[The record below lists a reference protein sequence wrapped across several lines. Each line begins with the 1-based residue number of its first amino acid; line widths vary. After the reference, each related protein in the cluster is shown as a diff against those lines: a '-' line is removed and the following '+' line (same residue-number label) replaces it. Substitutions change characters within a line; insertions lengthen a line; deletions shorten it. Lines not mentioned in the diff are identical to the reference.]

1 MKLSITSTKPIETFY
16 LKGVDGK
23 NYDIELDKEQNL
35 PNQWYELLIPYTGE
49 HIEIKDILIN
59 NESIKENF
67 YTGFYT
73 DGEGKRHQPASAV
86 WSDGGVYSIWIHTEP
101 GRIWQ
106 RFTDQIRSGD
116 FGKYLFDKYLFTV
129 DRPTKIADYFD
140 QTLKHYFGF
149 GDGPNWWLKND
160 RFTPWTEVDWLK
172 KEDYDMDN
180 LVKEFDSCF
189 PTGNWWCGKI
199 QTKHT
204 KRGLTVGLADL
215 PFIPIDSLP
224 SKFVQDFVKK
234 LGYKRLI
241 DIQIQTLAPK
251 TSLHIHKD
259 HHYDRACYPYTSGPK
274 KFYWTL
280 GDHKDVYFK
289 LGNAGLLPLEK
300 PLFINATEHVHAV
313 VNEQDQERHVLTMYG
328 EL

>member
-1 MKLSITSTKPIETFY
+1 M
-16 LKGVDGK
+16 
-23 NYDIELDKEQNL
+23 
-35 PNQWYELLIPYTGE
+35 GE

-59 NESIKENF
+59 DESIKENI

-73 DGEGKRHQPASAV
+73 DGEGKRHQPATAV
-86 WSDGGVYSIWIHTEP
+86 WSEGGVFSVWIHTEP

-106 RFTDQIRSGD
+106 RFADQIRSGD

-129 DRPTKIADYFD
+129 DRPTKIADYWD
-140 QTLKHYFGF
+140 KTLKHYFGF
-149 GDGPNWWLKND
+149 GDGPNYWLKND
-160 RFTPWTEVDWLK
+160 RFTPYAYVDQIQK
-172 KEDYDMDN
+172 QDYDIKQ

-189 PTGNWWCGKI
+189 PEGNWWCGNI

-204 KRGLTVGLADL
+204 KRGLQVGFADL
-215 PFIPIDSLP
+215 PFTEIKDLP
-224 SKFVQDFVKK
+224 SEFVQEFVRKV
-234 LGYKRLI
+234 GYKRII

-259 HHYDRACYPYTSGPK
+259 HHYDRKCYPYTSGAK

-280 GDHKDVYFK
+280 GDHNDVYFK
-289 LGNAGLLPLEK
+289 LGNAGLLPLNHA
-300 PLFINATEHVHAV
+300 LFINATEHVHAV
-313 VNEQDQERHVLTMYG
+313 VNEQDKERSVLTMYG

>member
-1 MKLSITSTKPIETFY
+1 MKLSITSTKPIKKFY
-16 LKGVDGK
+16 LKDVAGK
-23 NYDIELDKEQNL
+23 NYDIELDKEQNI
-35 PNQWYELLIPYTGE
+35 PHQWYELLVPYMGE

-59 NESIKENF
+59 DESIKENI

-73 DGEGKRHQPASAV
+73 DREGKRHQPATAV
-86 WSDGGVYSIWIHTEP
+86 WSEGGVFSLWIHTEP

-106 RFTDQIRSGD
+106 RFADQIRSGD

-129 DRPTKIADYFD
+129 DRPTKIADYWD
-140 QTLKHYFGF
+140 KTLKHYFGF
-149 GDGPNWWLKND
+149 GDGPNYWLKND
-160 RFTPWTEVDWLK
+160 RFTPYAYVDQIQK
-172 KEDYDMDN
+172 QDYDIKQ

-189 PTGNWWCGKI
+189 PEGNWWCGNI

-204 KRGLTVGLADL
+204 KRGLQVGFADL
-215 PFIPIDSLP
+215 PFTEIKDLP
-224 SKFVQDFVKK
+224 SEFVQGFVRKV
-234 LGYKRLI
+234 GYKRII

-259 HHYDRACYPYTSGPK
+259 HHYDRKCYPYTSGAK

-280 GDHKDVYFK
+280 GDHNDVYFK
-289 LGNAGLLPLEK
+289 LGNAGLLPLNHA
-300 PLFINATEHVHAV
+300 LFINATEHVHAV
-313 VNEQDQERHVLTMYG
+313 VNEQDKERSVLTMYG